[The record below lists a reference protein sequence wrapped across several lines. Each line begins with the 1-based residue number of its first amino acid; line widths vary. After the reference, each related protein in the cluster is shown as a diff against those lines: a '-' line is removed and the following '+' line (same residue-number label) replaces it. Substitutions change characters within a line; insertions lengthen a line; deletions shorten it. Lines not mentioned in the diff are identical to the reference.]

1 MSRHA
6 SLKVSAL
13 GNQNRSVLKRSERLD
28 ILKFERRW
36 KDGDNVTGLPKTKI
50 PNKVKAKKK

>member
-13 GNQNRSVLKRSERLD
+13 ANKVRSVLTRGERIEL
-28 ILKFERRW
+28 LKVEKRW
-36 KDGDNVTGLPKTKI
+36 KDGDNVTGLPKTRV
-50 PNKVKAKKK
+50 PGKVKAKKK